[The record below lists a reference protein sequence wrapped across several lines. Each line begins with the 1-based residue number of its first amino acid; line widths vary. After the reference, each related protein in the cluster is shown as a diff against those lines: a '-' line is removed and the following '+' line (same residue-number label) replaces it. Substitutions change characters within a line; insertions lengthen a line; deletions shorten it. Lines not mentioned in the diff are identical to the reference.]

1 MSTTIVLDL
10 PEDVFSALRKSPDEF
25 AREMRIAAA
34 IHWYQRGDVSQEKA
48 ARIAGLNRIEFL
60 DTLASRGIDVFGV
73 DLAELD
79 RELQRDDSS
88 GG

>member
-1 MSTTIVLDL
+1 MSMLDL
-10 PEDVFSALRKSPDEF
+10 PDPCGP
-25 AREMRIAAA
+25 AA

-48 ARIAGLNRIEFL
+48 AHIAGLNRINSLEISKPRNRCL
-60 DTLASRGIDVFGV
+60 RRR
-73 DLAELD
+73 LAELD